1 MKKSTVKYISSR
13 KSVVGSLILIVTCIL
28 VLLPGGSSA
37 QSTDNCGGG
46 SKLRAQG
53 LVTSPIVTGKFTT
66 SGGCAIDA
74 KVAFV
79 PFKIPTFD
87 DLKSLY
93 FDQSK
98 LPKNSSLPASFT
110 GDGIYNIAGDLTVS
124 STSPIPSGSG
134 TQVIFVNGQLNINQ
148 NISYHTTDGLGGL
161 VFVVSGDVLIN
172 KDVTQIDGVIIA
184 QGKIYT
190 AVTSGQS
197 SCQTSDVQTN
207 ALIINGSLISLI
219 SDNPAVFCRKLLNNN
234 NPAEIINAQVKYL
247 VLLRDLMSDTLQRW
261 SEIP

>member
-1 MKKSTVKYISSR
+1 MKLKILPTVAILF
-13 KSVVGSLILIVTCIL
+13 VLFLIPTAF
-28 VLLPGGSSA
+28 A

-46 SKLRAQG
+46 TKTRAKG
-53 LVTSPIVTGKFTT
+53 LVTSPTITGKFST

-74 KVAFV
+74 KTAFV
-79 PFKIPTFD
+79 PFKIPTFA

-98 LPKNSSLPASFT
+98 LPKNSSLPASFA
-110 GDGIYNIAGDLTVS
+110 GDGIYNLAGDLTVA
-124 STSPIPSGSG
+124 STSPMPAGNG
-134 TQVIFVNGQLNINQ
+134 TEVIFIGSAATPAKLNINQ
-148 NISYHTTDGLGGL
+148 NISYHTIDGLGGL

-197 SCQTSDVQTN
+197 SCQTSNVQTN
-207 ALIINGSLISLI
+207 AALTINGSLISLN